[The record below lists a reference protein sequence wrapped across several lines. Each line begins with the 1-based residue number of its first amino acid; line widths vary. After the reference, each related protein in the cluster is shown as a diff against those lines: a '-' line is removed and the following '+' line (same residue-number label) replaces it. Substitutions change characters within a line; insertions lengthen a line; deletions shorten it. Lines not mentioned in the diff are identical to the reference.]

1 MKIQI
6 KMKLLSDAVF
16 GNGISLPGG
25 EDISILCDPY
35 GFPYYK
41 GSTFKG
47 VFREEL
53 THFLSWTMDSEKE
66 AERKLTQLLGKSGDT
81 VFDSRHKVIFSDFML
96 SDAVREQILD
106 EIEIEDTE
114 TLNTGI
120 NSSELI
126 KDALSHVRTFTKLD
140 DENETAQEGSLR
152 SCRCVNKN
160 LIFYSNMYCSK
171 EDLPLI
177 EDVLSMIKWIG
188 SMRNR
193 GFGKVMISVNEK
205 GE

>member
-6 KMKLLSDAVF
+6 KMKLLSDAVL

-25 EDISILCDPY
+25 EDISILCDPH

-53 THFLSWTMDSEKE
+53 TRFLSWTMDSEKE
-66 AERKLTQLLGKSGDT
+66 AERKVSQLLGKSGDT
-81 VFDSRHKVIFSDFML
+81 AADSNRKIVFSDFML

-106 EIEIEDTE
+106 EIEMEDTE
-114 TLNTGI
+114 PLNAGI
-120 NSSELI
+120 NSSELVT
-126 KDALSHVRTFTKLD
+126 DALSHIRTFTKLD
-140 DENETAQEGSLR
+140 DENGTAQEGSLR

-160 LIFYSNMYCSK
+160 LIFYSQMHCSK

-177 EDVLSMIKWIG
+177 KDVLAMVKWIG

-193 GFGKVMISVNEK
+193 GFGKVMVSTDEK